1 VDQQFLLNKTDHLN
15 SFPLFT
21 STENNHVQ
29 SQDTLAVDASGNRTT
44 KPSSTQSF
52 FFQNSKGDCFS
63 RTLTS
68 SNSVLTGVTNGQGC
82 N

>member
-1 VDQQFLLNKTDHLN
+1 L
-15 SFPLFT
+15 
-21 STENNHVQ
+21 
-29 SQDTLAVDASGNRTT
+29 
-44 KPSSTQSF
+44 
-52 FFQNSKGDCFS
+52 FQNSKGDCFS